1 MTTIS
6 QFLKNQGLLHP
17 VTTGINDYNHMNKV
31 VQFDD
36 DPNNVASGEATI
48 LFSGPPVLNPSG
60 ANAQNIS
67 ELLVPIGAVQNFND
81 TQVPR
86 IVPFN
91 EMGSVLERQA
101 GGTPQTQAQLG
112 RVLTYH
118 SNLAHAMYAWIAKIS
133 GDKPTQFMFAPGET
147 SGPGKAHLTSMFSDL
162 FRMPFGMLLVTVTAG
177 GNIVSKEYY
186 ERCLI
191 AQFGKT
197 IQAGNPLIVEQM
209 AMRVT
214 RKVPADNITL
224 NTADLHSVEYL
235 IELGNDTIA

>member
-17 VTTGINDYNHMNKV
+17 VTTGVNDYDFMNRV

-48 LFSGPPVLNPSG
+48 LFSGPPVLNPGG
-60 ANAQNIS
+60 ANAQSIS
-67 ELLVPIGAVQNFND
+67 DLLVPIGAVQNFND
-81 TQVPR
+81 TEVPR

-101 GGTPQTQAQLG
+101 AGTPQTQAQMG

-118 SNLAHAMYAWIAKIS
+118 SNLPHALYAWIAKLNE
-133 GDKPTQFMFAPGET
+133 KPTQFMFAPGEKD
-147 SGPGKAHLTSMFSDL
+147 GPGKAHLTSMFSDL
-162 FRMPFGMLLVTVTAG
+162 FRVPFGMLLVTVTAG
-177 GNIVSKEYY
+177 GNVVSKEYY

-191 AQFGKT
+191 AQKGKT
-197 IQAGNPLIVEQM
+197 VQAGNPLIVEQV

-214 RKVPADNITL
+214 RKVPADTITL
-224 NTADLHSVEYL
+224 NVADLHNIEY
-235 IELGNDTIA
+235 IMELGNSTVA